1 MNRQDEGDLIAELL
15 CITGELGGKMRRLD
29 CYESTGRR
37 YKKIVIEYDST
48 EEKEMR
54 FKALVFVRLRGSVS
68 DAAGNAV
75 MNNVNRIAPKL
86 QPHLLRIGKAIDFW
100 FDAETE
106 EIAREQMDLLSDRML
121 ANTVIEDWEYTLE
134 ETEETG
140 IGNISNDNA
149 GTSKHHLFGA

>member
-1 MNRQDEGDLIAELL
+1 
-15 CITGELGGKMRRLD
+15 
-29 CYESTGRR
+29 
-37 YKKIVIEYDST
+37 
-48 EEKEMR
+48 MR
-54 FKALVFVRLRGSVS
+54 FKATVYVRLRGSVS

-86 QPHLLRIGKAIDFW
+86 TPHLLRIGKAIDFW

-121 ANTVIEDWEYTLE
+121 ANTVIEDWSYELE

-149 GTSKHHLFGA
+149 GTSKHALFDA

>member
-1 MNRQDEGDLIAELL
+1 
-15 CITGELGGKMRRLD
+15 
-29 CYESTGRR
+29 
-37 YKKIVIEYDST
+37 
-48 EEKEMR
+48 MR

-75 MNNVNRIAPKL
+75 MKNTHLVAPNL

-106 EIAREQMDLLSDRML
+106 EIAREEMNLLSDRML
-121 ANTVIEDWEYTLE
+121 SNTVIEDWSYELR

-149 GTSKHHLFGA
+149 GTSKHHLFE

>member
-1 MNRQDEGDLIAELL
+1 
-15 CITGELGGKMRRLD
+15 
-29 CYESTGRR
+29 
-37 YKKIVIEYDST
+37 
-48 EEKEMR
+48 MR
-54 FKALVFVRLRGSVS
+54 FKALVHVRLRGSVS

-75 MNNVNRIAPKL
+75 MNNTKRIAPRL
-86 QPHLLRIGKAIDFW
+86 EPHLLRIGKVIDFW

-106 EIAREQMDLLSDRML
+106 EIAREEMDLLSDRML

-149 GTSKHHLFGA
+149 GTSKHALFDK

>member
-1 MNRQDEGDLIAELL
+1 
-15 CITGELGGKMRRLD
+15 
-29 CYESTGRR
+29 
-37 YKKIVIEYDST
+37 
-48 EEKEMR
+48 MR

-86 QPHLLRIGKAIDFW
+86 KPHLLRIGKAIDFW

-121 ANTVIEDWEYTLE
+121 ANTVIEDWSYELE

-149 GTSKHHLFGA
+149 GTSKHQLFD

>member
-1 MNRQDEGDLIAELL
+1 
-15 CITGELGGKMRRLD
+15 
-29 CYESTGRR
+29 
-37 YKKIVIEYDST
+37 
-48 EEKEMR
+48 MR
-54 FKALVFVRLRGSVS
+54 FKALVHVRLRGSVS

-75 MNNVNRIAPKL
+75 MNNTKRIAPRL
-86 QPHLLRIGKAIDFW
+86 EPHLLRIGKVIDFW

-106 EIAREQMDLLSDRML
+106 EIAREDMDLLSDRML

-149 GTSKHHLFGA
+149 GTSKHAIFDE

>member
-1 MNRQDEGDLIAELL
+1 
-15 CITGELGGKMRRLD
+15 
-29 CYESTGRR
+29 
-37 YKKIVIEYDST
+37 
-48 EEKEMR
+48 MR

-75 MNNVNRIAPKL
+75 MNNVNRIAPNL
-86 QPHLLRIGKAIDFW
+86 QPHLLRIGKVIVFW

-106 EIAREQMDLLSDRML
+106 EIAREEMNLLSDRML
-121 ANTVIEDWEYTLE
+121 SNTVIEDWSYELR

-149 GTSKHHLFGA
+149 GTSKHHLFE